1 MYTIGFIGS
10 GNMAEALIKGVLAGG
25 LYGTDEVCASDISGE
40 RLDYIAGEYKICTEK
55 SNFGLAARSRIVILS
70 VKPHYIADVL
80 EEIKGSI
87 TNDTIVIS
95 IAAGITIEKIAG
107 ALDKGQVIRV
117 MPNTPALVGNG
128 MSGIYSSNATA
139 DSMQMAIKLFS
150 AVGKTVVVESEEMI
164 DAVTAVSGSGPAYF
178 FLLIE
183 EMIKAAEKLGLSG
196 EAAKELVLQTAR
208 GAAILADGSE
218 YGPAELRKKVSSPG
232 GTTEAAIKAFV
243 DGGFGELVTK
253 AMIAARDRSVEL
265 SG

>member
-40 RLDYIAGEYKICTEK
+40 RLDYIAGEYKICTEN
-55 SNFGLAARSRIVILS
+55 SNSGLAARSGIVI
-70 VKPHYIADVL
+70 YIADVL
-80 EEIKGSI
+80 DEIKGSI

-128 MSGIYSSNATA
+128 MSGIYSNNATA

-150 AVGKTVVVESEEMI
+150 AVGKAVVVESEELI

-218 YGPAELRKKVSSPG
+218 YGPAELRKKVTSPG
-232 GTTEAAIKAFV
+232 GTTEAAIKVFV

-253 AMIAARDRSVEL
+253 AVTAARDRSVEL

>member
-10 GNMAEALIKGVLAGG
+10 GNIAEALIKGVLAAG
-25 LYGTDEVCASDISGE
+25 LYSPDEVCASDISSE
-40 RLDYIAGEYKICTEK
+40 RLNYIAGEYKICTEN
-55 SNFGLAARSRIVILS
+55 SNSSLAARSRIVILS

-80 EEIKGSI
+80 DEIKGSI

-128 MSGIYSSNATA
+128 MSGIYSNNATA
-139 DSMQMAIKLFS
+139 ESMQMAIKLFS
-150 AVGKTVVVESEEMI
+150 AVGKTVVVESEELI

-196 EAAKELVLQTAR
+196 EAAEELVLQTAR

-218 YGPAELRKKVSSPG
+218 YGPAELRKKVTSPG
-232 GTTEAAIKAFV
+232 GTTEAAIKVFV

-253 AMIAARDRSVEL
+253 AVTAARDRSVEL